1 MYDYSSILP
10 GFSAWGH
17 PPRRPSLL
25 SLLPRLT
32 EVGSVSPLGQR
43 QAYLTPISVPSTDR
57 LGSLKSDPL
66 TDREDLRQERSIDL
80 SALMG

>member
-1 MYDYSSILP
+1 MAVPSNSAFRKAAARVCQATKVP
-10 GFSAWGH
+10 GGTHLAA
-17 PPRRPSLL
+17 P
-25 SLLPRLT
+25 
-32 EVGSVSPLGQR
+32 SVS
-43 QAYLTPISVPSTDR
+43 AKLTLYPISVPSTDR